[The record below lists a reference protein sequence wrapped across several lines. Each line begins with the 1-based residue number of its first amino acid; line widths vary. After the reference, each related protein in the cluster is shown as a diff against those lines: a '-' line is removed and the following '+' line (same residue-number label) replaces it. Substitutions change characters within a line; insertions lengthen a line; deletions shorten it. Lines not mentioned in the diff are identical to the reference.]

1 MKLKK
6 ILLASFATAALFAGM
21 FTTQSCKNGDQPTEE
36 EMAALQSQYD
46 SIMTIYQN
54 TMADYKNLENLNT
67 DQAKKVDSLV
77 YVIEHKKPQYIYVNN
92 DPNAATQPA
101 QPAQPV
107 QSKSKLQRQIND
119 LQSEVDNLN
128 RIVND
133 LRAENQRLK
142 EENEKMQV
150 DLEQANGTIATQT
163 SEIADLN
170 QKLVNARTLLIND
183 LTATPEKKKCGKS
196 NKFKSTNKSGSVERI
211 SISGKILPNTVVDPG
226 TKTFYARITKGSN
239 LITNLGAEPKT
250 FDMDGVD
257 MLYTAEQDVEFYGQ
271 GRNFNMIWRKSN
283 ATNLE
288 PGVYTVTVY
297 NAGNEVGKT
306 NFTLK

>member
-6 ILLASFATAALFAGM
+6 VLLSSLAVAVFATGM
-21 FTTQSCKNGDQPTEE
+21 IFTQSCNNGQPTKE
-36 EMAALQSQYD
+36 EMTQLQSQYD
-46 SIMTIYQN
+46 SIMKVYEQKK
-54 TMADYKNLENLNT
+54 ADY
-67 DQAKKVDSLV
+67 
-77 YVIEHKKPQYIYVNN
+77 
-92 DPNAATQPA
+92 
-101 QPAQPV
+101 
-107 QSKSKLQRQIND
+107 ND
-119 LQSEVDNLN
+119 LQNVNEQKAAEIKTKDSIINVQAKRIRENINGGNNGTYTGGSSKLRKQIAELQKRCDDLSEEIEALK
-128 RIVND
+128 
-133 LRAENQRLK
+133 AENRRLR
-142 EENEKMQV
+142 EENEQMQS
-150 DLEQANGTIATQT
+150 DLEQANGTISNQN
-163 SEIADLN
+163 SQIADLN

-183 LTATPEKKKCGKS
+183 LSATPEKKKCGKS
-196 NKFKSTNKSGSVERI
+196 NKFKSTNKSGSVERV

-226 TKTFYARITKGSN
+226 TKTFYARITKGN
-239 LITNLGAEPKT
+239 TLITNLGDEPKA

-283 ATNLE
+283 ATKLD